1 MLFPHSFLLKEFKH
15 SPIDK
20 KKHGNRTSLLSH
32 IKKDKIN
39 ARFPC
44 SQSSVITS

>member
-1 MLFPHSFLLKEFKH
+1 MLFPHSFLLQEFKQ
-15 SPIDK
+15 SPID